1 MGSVQKDRG
10 LLRTD
15 SKREMF
21 LLEIRIVAVP
31 YLRDIRW
38 KIYLGSDVG
47 SGKFA
52 IWSAAR

>member
-1 MGSVQKDRG
+1 MQKDRG